1 MALTKVRGSGVESI
15 QTLTIADGLTLSD
28 GDVTLAS
35 GHGINFSATAN
46 SSGTMSSELLDDYEV
61 GTFTP
66 TIQAVTAGP
75 STSGFVGETTS
86 SYVKTGKTVCCFI
99 SIDFN
104 DTGNNLTLDDR
115 WKIGGLPF
123 TPSLSD
129 FYSVGTWWCYGAISS
144 GNNAFGH
151 IGLSNSTNIVHYYCT
166 HVDGTLHYGNPIKAV
181 ITYKIS

>member
-1 MALTKVRGSGVESI
+1 MTRSKIRTSGAE
-15 QTLTIADGLTLSD
+15 GLTLSSTD
-28 GDVTLAS
+28 ITIAS
-35 GHGINFSATAN
+35 GDLLFGTADKGVN
-46 SSGTMSSELLDDYEV
+46 LGVTSNTDSNTLDDYEV

-151 IGLSNSTNIVHYYCT
+151 IGLSNSTDIVHYYCT
-166 HVDGTLHYGNPIKAV
+166 HKDGTLHYGNPIKAV